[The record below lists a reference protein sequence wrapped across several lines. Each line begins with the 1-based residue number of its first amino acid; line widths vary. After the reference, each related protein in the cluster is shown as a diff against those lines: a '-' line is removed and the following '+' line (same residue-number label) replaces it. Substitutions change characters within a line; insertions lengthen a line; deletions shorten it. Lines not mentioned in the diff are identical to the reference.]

1 MGEPMKTVALKIRR
15 RPLLFAASL
24 LAALSA
30 SLVVAVHE
38 LPGAGPLVA
47 NSLRAV
53 IGIDGVARLEE
64 AAASVEDTVMRWRW
78 QGAEARSLDALSPLI
93 TSANVP
99 AARSEAV
106 AAGGERNSGN
116 GPVSFAPASV
126 KPPFAE
132 VAGKGDGVWVP
143 VPDPEHPEAPAV
155 MYETLIH
162 PDPERRWS
170 ELFVVAMPTSQV
182 RIASTPGV
190 SEPSTTNPAA
200 QSLPDRGLIPLAEQ
214 GSLLAA
220 FNGGFRAEH
229 GHHGMFVD
237 GVMLLPPQADLC
249 TVAGYADGSLRIG
262 DYARLAAQAPQP
274 AWFRQAAPCMVED
287 GVLHPGLR
295 DSKARRWGSTLEGD
309 TVIRRSAIALS
320 QDGATLYVAVS
331 NYTTASVLA
340 NGMRAVGGWNVSQLD
355 VNYSFPKFLL
365 FPRDRAGVRHAA
377 SLFKGFLFE
386 PKEMLTEPASRD
398 FFYVVRRHS
407 ERRA

>member
-1 MGEPMKTVALKIRR
+1 MKSLATKIRR
-15 RPLLFAASL
+15 RPLLTGASL
-24 LAALSA
+24 LAALCA

-38 LPGAGPLVA
+38 VPAAGPLIA

-53 IGIDGVARLEE
+53 IGIQGVARLEE
-64 AAASVEDTVMRWRW
+64 VAASVEDTAMRWRW
-78 QGAEARSLDALSPLI
+78 QGAEARSLDSLSPPI
-93 TSANVP
+93 TSANLP
-99 AARSEAV
+99 IAHPEAA
-106 AAGGERNSGN
+106 AAGAETSSGESAA
-116 GPVSFAPASV
+116 SFAPARV
-126 KPPFAE
+126 KPPFAD
-132 VAGKGDGVWVP
+132 VAAKADGVWVP
-143 VPDPEHPEAPAV
+143 VPDPEHPQAAAV

-190 SEPSTTNPAA
+190 AEPSTTNPAA
-200 QSLPDRGLIPLAEQ
+200 QSLPDRGLIPVQEQ
-214 GSLLAA
+214 SSLLAA

-249 TVAGYADGSLRIG
+249 TVAGYADGTLRIG

-274 AWFRQAAPCMVED
+274 TWFRQAAPCMVED
-287 GVLHPGLR
+287 GALHPGLR
-295 DSKARRWGSTLEGD
+295 DAKARRWGSTLEGD

-386 PKEMLTEPASRD
+386 PNEMLTEPASRD
-398 FFYVVRRHS
+398 FFYIVRRQG